1 MINNIINDLISLEG
15 KEVGSGYF
23 KHVYSNEVDVTTINI
38 LDVLES
44 LKPYEFDTENL
55 EILTYVDD
63 EEENCEEEYKIVDI
77 DEFLEW
83 YEYEEVTATNSYN
96 WSAPISNHFNYTIYR
111 SRAMDNSIVEFK
123 VHRFGDVRCNYSDTV
138 YLKFD
143 DEYEFYDVIRES
155 NKYFIIE
162 DKENNIVYDVFIDI
176 FDDCPTIEKTLIEEC
191 ETEYLNGSEAYE
203 LLEGIIGLYEEE

>member
-1 MINNIINDLISLEG
+1 MINNIINDLRNLEG

-23 KHVYSNEVDVTTINI
+23 KHVYSNEVDATMINI

-63 EEENCEEEYKIVDI
+63 EEGNCEEEYKIVDM

-96 WSAPISNHFNYTIYR
+96 WSAPISNHFNYTIYK
-111 SRAMDNSIVEFK
+111 SRAMDNCIVEFK
-123 VHRFGDVRCNYSDTV
+123 VHRFGDVRCNYSDVV
-138 YLKFD
+138 YLEFE
-143 DEYEFYDVIRES
+143 DEYYFYDVISES
-155 NKYFIIE
+155 NKYFTIE
-162 DKENNIVYDVFIDI
+162 DNDNEIKYHITIDVFNECPSITIESNDEYEDVYD
-176 FDDCPTIEKTLIEEC
+176 
-191 ETEYLNGSEAYE
+191 YEAYI
-203 LLEGIIGLYEEE
+203 LLEDIIGLYEEE

>member
-1 MINNIINDLISLEG
+1 MINNIINDLINLEG

-23 KHVYSNEVDVTTINI
+23 KHVYSNEVDATTINI

-55 EILTYVDD
+55 EILTYTEDD
-63 EEENCEEEYKIVDI
+63 EEEYKIVDM

-96 WSAPISNHFNYTIYR
+96 WSAPISNHFNYTIYQ
-111 SRAMDNSIVEFK
+111 SRAMDNCIVEFK
-123 VHRFGDVRCNYSDTV
+123 VHRFGDVRCNYSDVV

-143 DEYEFYDVIRES
+143 DEYCFYDVISES
-155 NKYFIIE
+155 NKRFTIE
-162 DKENNIVYDVFIDI
+162 DKENNIEYDVYIDI
-176 FDDCPTIEKTLIEEC
+176 FSECPTIKKTLIEEC
-191 ETEYLNGSEAYE
+191 ETEYLEGSEAYE
-203 LLEGIIGLYEEE
+203 LLENIIGLYEEE

>member
-1 MINNIINDLISLEG
+1 MINNIINDLRNLEG

-23 KHVYSNEVDVTTINI
+23 KHVYSNEVDATMINI

-63 EEENCEEEYKIVDI
+63 EEGNCEEEYKIVDM

-96 WSAPISNHFNYTIYR
+96 WSAPISNHFNYTIYQ
-111 SRAMDNSIVEFK
+111 SRAMDNCIVEFK
-123 VHRFGDVRCNYSDTV
+123 VHRFGDVRCNYSDVV
-138 YLKFD
+138 YLEFE
-143 DEYEFYDVIRES
+143 DEYYFYDVISES
-155 NKYFIIE
+155 NKYFTIIDNDNEIKYHITIDVFNECPSITIESNDEYE
-162 DKENNIVYDVFIDI
+162 DVYD
-176 FDDCPTIEKTLIEEC
+176 
-191 ETEYLNGSEAYE
+191 YEAYE
-203 LLEGIIGLYEEE
+203 LLENIIGLYEEE

>member
-1 MINNIINDLISLEG
+1 MINNIINDLRNLEG

-23 KHVYSNEVDVTTINI
+23 KHVYSNEVDATMISI

-63 EEENCEEEYKIVDI
+63 EEGNCEEEYKIVDM

-96 WSAPISNHFNYTIYR
+96 WSAPISNHFNYTIYQ
-111 SRAMDNSIVEFK
+111 SRAMDNCIVEFK
-123 VHRFGDVRCNYSDTV
+123 VHRFGDVRCNYSDVV
-138 YLKFD
+138 YLEFE
-143 DEYEFYDVIRES
+143 DEYYFYDVISES
-155 NKYFIIE
+155 NKYFTIIDNDNEIKYHITIDVFNECPSITIESNDEYE
-162 DKENNIVYDVFIDI
+162 DVYD
-176 FDDCPTIEKTLIEEC
+176 
-191 ETEYLNGSEAYE
+191 YEAYE
-203 LLEGIIGLYEEE
+203 LLENIIGLYEEE

>member
-1 MINNIINDLISLEG
+1 MLNNIINDLRNLEG

-23 KHVYSNEVDVTTINI
+23 RHIYTNEVDATTINI

-63 EEENCEEEYKIVDI
+63 EEGNCEEEYKIVDM

-96 WSAPISNHFNYTIYR
+96 WSAPISNHFNYTIYQ
-111 SRAMDNSIVEFK
+111 SRTMDNCIVEFK
-123 VHRFGDVRCNYSDTV
+123 VHRFGDVRCNYTEEV
-138 YLKFD
+138 YLKFED
-143 DEYEFYDVIRES
+143 EYDFYEVLEESNKHFTIIDDDNEIKYHITIDVFNECPSIIIESNDEYED
-155 NKYFIIE
+155 
-162 DKENNIVYDVFIDI
+162 VYD
-176 FDDCPTIEKTLIEEC
+176 
-191 ETEYLNGSEAYE
+191 YEAYK
-203 LLEGIIGLYEEE
+203 LLENIIGLYEEE

>member
-1 MINNIINDLISLEG
+1 MINNIINDLRNLEG

-63 EEENCEEEYKIVDI
+63 EEGNCEEEYKIVDM

-96 WSAPISNHFNYTIYR
+96 WSAPISNHFNYTIYQ
-111 SRAMDNSIVEFK
+111 SRAMDNCIVEFK
-123 VHRFGDVRCNYSDTV
+123 VHRFGDVRCNYTEEV
-138 YLKFD
+138 YLKFED
-143 DEYEFYDVIRES
+143 EYDFYEVLEESNKHFTIIDNDNEIKYHITIDVFNECPSIIIESNDEYED
-155 NKYFIIE
+155 
-162 DKENNIVYDVFIDI
+162 VYD
-176 FDDCPTIEKTLIEEC
+176 
-191 ETEYLNGSEAYE
+191 YEAYK
-203 LLEGIIGLYEEE
+203 LLENIIGLYEEE

>member
-1 MINNIINDLISLEG
+1 MINNIINDLRNLEG

-23 KHVYSNEVDVTTINI
+23 KHVYSNEVDATMISI

-63 EEENCEEEYKIVDI
+63 EEGNCEEEYKIVDI

-96 WSAPISNHFNYTIYR
+96 WSAPISNHFNYTIYQ
-111 SRAMDNSIVEFK
+111 SRAMDNCIVEFK
-123 VHRFGDVRCNYSDTV
+123 VHRFGDVRCNYSDVV
-138 YLKFD
+138 YLEFEVD
-143 DEYEFYDVIRES
+143 YYFYDVISES
-155 NKYFIIE
+155 NKYFTIE
-162 DKENNIVYDVFIDI
+162 DNDNEIKYHITIDVFNECPSITIESNDEYEDVYD
-176 FDDCPTIEKTLIEEC
+176 
-191 ETEYLNGSEAYE
+191 YEAYE
-203 LLEGIIGLYEEE
+203 LLENIIGLYEEE

>member
-1 MINNIINDLISLEG
+1 MINNIINDLRNLEG

-23 KHVYSNEVDVTTINI
+23 KHVYSNEVDATMINI

-63 EEENCEEEYKIVDI
+63 EEGNCEEEYKIVDM

-96 WSAPISNHFNYTIYR
+96 WSAPISNHFNYTIYQ
-111 SRAMDNSIVEFK
+111 SRTMDNCIVEFK
-123 VHRFGDVRCNYSDTV
+123 VHRFGDVRCNYSDVV
-138 YLKFD
+138 YLEFE
-143 DEYEFYDVIRES
+143 DEYYFYDVISES
-155 NKYFIIE
+155 NKYFTIIDNDNEIKYHITIDVFNECPSITIESNDEYE
-162 DKENNIVYDVFIDI
+162 DVYD
-176 FDDCPTIEKTLIEEC
+176 
-191 ETEYLNGSEAYE
+191 YEAYE
-203 LLEGIIGLYEEE
+203 LLENIIGLYEEE